1 MFSIKVLA
9 SIVEVPRPLRDNQ
22 QNLILICL
30 WHSPRQPS
38 AEQLFGK
45 VTDELICLLQDGID
59 ININGLGK
67 SNKENIC
74 HLLYLVLVKCHTLIS
89 Y

>member
-9 SIVEVPRPLRDNQ
+9 SIAEVPRPLRDNQ

-30 WHSPRQPS
+30 WHSQRRPS
-38 AEQLFGK
+38 AEHLFGK

-59 ININGLGK
+59 ININGLDK
-67 SNKENIC
+67 NNKENIC
-74 HLLYLVLVKCHTLIS
+74 HPL
-89 Y
+89 